1 MVQEVK
7 IDGNK
12 IKFLGWLKEPH
23 LKIKEMCFLI
33 DGFNL
38 GHGYLAME
46 AMAAKVPIIYPK
58 SKKGYSTCE
67 NLVKYYQIL

>member
-1 MVQEVK
+1 MVK
-7 IDGNK
+7 K
-12 IKFLGWLKEPH
+12 PH

-58 SKKGYSTCE
+58 SKKGYSTW
-67 NLVKYYQIL
+67 KIW